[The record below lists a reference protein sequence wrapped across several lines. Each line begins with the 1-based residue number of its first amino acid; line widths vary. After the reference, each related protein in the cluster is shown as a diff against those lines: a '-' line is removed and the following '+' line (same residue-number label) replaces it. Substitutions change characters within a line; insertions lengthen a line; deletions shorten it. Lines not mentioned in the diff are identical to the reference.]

1 MSASMFI
8 KPFMFL
14 YSIGIFFIALFL
26 EISVHSGGTRV
37 DDVQNAGV
45 EVAFRR
51 LCDSFGW

>member
-1 MSASMFI
+1 MSAFI
-8 KPFMFL
+8 LNKPFL